1 MSVRIYEAPLT
12 EELLE
17 KLIAFSVD
25 WEEENSCTG
34 YRANTKED
42 IEGRRI
48 FLAEEDGE
56 ILGYLFGQ
64 SVKAEKMSSIM
75 KEGTP
80 YFGVDEI
87 YVIPKRR
94 SKGIGS
100 ALFRALEEAIDEEYI
115 VLGTATKN
123 YKAILHFYIEEL
135 GMSFW
140 SASLYKK
147 IPKKG
152 RKKMKKQRERII
164 HYEELYDEIRAK
176 TEALKK
182 AAEDFEG
189 LSGKIDELDAY
200 YSGKLWKK
208 DYADDEKGLLPKDL
222 KRGVLS
228 EDGVYDLLEEIA
240 KWKELLGDAD

>member
-1 MSVRIYEAPLT
+1 MNYYEAEPNDTLFARLIALSADWEREDSCRGYRENT
-12 EELLE
+12 EEDL
-17 KLIAFSVD
+17 
-25 WEEENSCTG
+25 
-34 YRANTKED
+34 R
-42 IEGRRI
+42 GRRI
-48 FLAEEDGE
+48 FVAEEDGE

-123 YKAILHFYIEEL
+123 YRAILHFYIEEL
-135 GMSFW
+135 GMNFW

-240 KWKELLGDAD
+240 EWKELLGDAD